1 MPGVAAVTTTGG
13 LICIGLLSKVF
24 SSKSERFN
32 LLRVETPRR
41 VNADVGRESASVET
55 HRETH
60 FLLAGQHVAL
70 KNTVAIGRPGS
81 TDAFFR
87 FESWELVLYIEP
99 GHVCWNQS
107 NQ

>member
-1 MPGVAAVTTTGG
+1 M
-13 LICIGLLSKVF
+13 LLF
-24 SSKSERFN
+24 TRSERFN

-41 VNADVGRESASVET
+41 GNADVGRESASVET
-55 HRETH
+55 HRETL
-60 FLLAGQHVAL
+60 FRLAGHHVAL
-70 KNTVAIGRPGS
+70 KNTAANGSPGT

-87 FESWELVLYIEP
+87 FESWVLVLYIEP